1 MPVTPQK
8 IFIAA
13 LLPFSFLWVLMACVS
28 ICERETLAIHPP
40 KDLSNATELV
50 AIKDGHECD
59 GCPLSYFPKAT
70 TPEREK
76 SIHAGEC
83 SSSFAPFIVSIYSAP
98 AKSFGDPPDSPFST
112 ASPPLKLPATLRI

>member
-1 MPVTPQK
+1 MPVAPQK
-8 IFIAA
+8 IFLAV

-40 KDLSNATELV
+40 KDLAGRIEII
-50 AIKDGHECD
+50 AIKDGPECD

-70 TPEREK
+70 TPEPEK

-83 SSSFAPFIVSIYSAP
+83 LSSFAPFIVSIAP
-98 AKSFGDPPDSPFST
+98 PNSFSDRSDSPVFT